1 MNRIFIEAKNKNTPE
16 YHFLKTILGNFF
28 QGKEVEFI
36 CMDGI
41 GNLFNEANLRQI
53 SLAKDSGD
61 QVIILADADTTAK
74 GWGYEKRKEDIRKEL
89 LDNDIDVLFFLYP
102 NNHDDGDVELL
113 MEAAARRDLH
123 SIVFDCFEDYEK
135 CVSGPKDASGQPI
148 YNTPDR
154 KGKLH
159 TYMTAQ
165 KLSNTKRKKLGGGD
179 WLFNDKNYWNLDAQ
193 ALQPLKDFFAKN
205 LK

>member
-61 QVIILADADTTAK
+61 QVMILADADTTAK
-74 GWGYEKRKEDIRKEL
+74 GWGFEKRKKDIEKGL
-89 LDNDIDVLFFLYP
+89 SDNNIDVPCFLYP
-102 NNHDDGDVELL
+102 NNHNDGEVEVL

-123 SIVFDCFEDYEK
+123 NIVFDCFEDYEK

-165 KLSNTKRKKLGGGD
+165 KLNNAKRNKLGSGD

-193 ALQPLKDFFAKN
+193 ALQSLKDFFAEN